1 MDIQTRVRIANEVKV
16 PRIAIID
23 DDDDFRTSLCGF
35 IQSAG
40 LRAISFSAAEV
51 FLASPEQVDCIVCD
65 FQIPGHMDGLQLL
78 RAVQSSGLM
87 IPVILMSAFGDDAL
101 QRRAR
106 GDGAHCFLEKPIMI
120 DALLRCIRS
129 ATSVDFTG

>member
-1 MDIQTRVRIANEVKV
+1 MDIQTSEFMASAVKV

-23 DDDDFRTSLCGF
+23 DDEDFRTSLCGF

-40 LRAISFSAAEV
+40 LRTIAFSAAEV
-51 FLASPEQVDCIVCD
+51 FLASQEQVDCIVCD

-78 RAVQSSGLM
+78 RAVQSSGLT
-87 IPVILMSAFGDDAL
+87 IPVIVMSAFGDEAL

-106 GDGAHCFLEKPIMI
+106 GDGAHCFLEKPVMI
-120 DALLRCIRS
+120 DALLRCVRS
-129 ATSVDFTG
+129 ATGIEFP